1 MSDNIKTVIQEIDY
15 KVRKL
20 KHDLHLANKKL
31 TDKDQV
37 INELQEINKKQKEEI
52 QNLHNKIK
60 IIKLSKTIEN
70 KRDLTET
77 KLKINELVREIDSC
91 INLLNK

>member
-1 MSDNIKTVIQEIDY
+1 MSDNIKTIIKEIDY

-20 KHDLHLANKKL
+20 KHDLDIIATEKKEKENKIAEL
-31 TDKDQV
+31 EG
-37 INELQEINKKQKEEI
+37 INQKQKEEI
-52 QNLHNKIK
+52 DLLQNKIK
-60 IIKLSKTIEN
+60 LIKLSKSIEN

-77 KLKINELVREIDSC
+77 KLKINELVREIDNC